1 MAQLAQI
8 ELQAGADRTYR
19 VLLWAVWGLAALTTA
34 QYLRDL
40 LWPLQLLAMGLL
52 VSFWPGFVRRS
63 ETVCRLRLYRDG
75 SAEWRGQRCT
85 WLPHSR
91 ASRMGLVVRIC
102 RPDRVE
108 HILVLASRNHTSDFR
123 HLLVWNRF
131 PPFGPL
137 A

>member
-1 MAQLAQI
+1 
-8 ELQAGADRTYR
+8 
-19 VLLWAVWGLAALTTA
+19 
-34 QYLRDL
+34 
-40 LWPLQLLAMGLL
+40 
-52 VSFWPGFVRRS
+52 
-63 ETVCRLRLYRDG
+63 
-75 SAEWRGQRCT
+75 AEWRGQRCT
-85 WLPHSR
+85 WQPHAR